1 MVIFHR
7 FLYVYQRVNHKFM
20 GFGLHVVPYESFKSM
35 GRDILPPR
43 EKGGR
48 YTLTMQKPPSDPL
61 WGFPKS

>member
-43 EKGGR
+43 GKGGR
-48 YTLTMQKPPSDPL
+48 YTLTML
-61 WGFPKS
+61 TT

>member
-20 GFGLHVVPYESFKSM
+20 GFGLHVVPYESVKSM

-43 EKGGR
+43 WKGGR

>member
-1 MVIFHR
+1 MKMVIFHR

-43 EKGGR
+43 GKGGR
-48 YTLTMQKPPSDPL
+48 YTLTML
-61 WGFPKS
+61 TT